1 MIQHVVGGDLCF
13 GNATFL
19 KHLKILLTFCNGCMQ
34 YEDPIEKCENKTYY
48 LGGKKMILSRTYLFD
63 KIISIGLDDLP
74 I

>member
-1 MIQHVVGGDLCF
+1 
-13 GNATFL
+13 
-19 KHLKILLTFCNGCMQ
+19 MQ